1 MTNMFQVTNIIYL
14 YLLIVVCL
22 IFFNVWYVL
31 YEKISI
37 KIGEKKKE
45 KYLKII
51 EDEDENDEISEK
63 RLKYF
68 YHQLKNVNN
77 FIWFDSVLDDIR
89 KDEESE
95 IDVDQF
101 ILKLSSVFQKLAS
114 YYRKEDSVQK
124 AFFAHVLTNYPN
136 MSDNKLDSIYK
147 AMMEFTYDDS
157 IYCRENT
164 MLYLFNNGTIENIIH
179 ALMNMNNHNLF
190 YNQKMLT
197 DDLLKFK
204 GDKKELAENLL
215 NLFDDFIVDTQIA
228 IINFLRLLKDGY
240 DEKIYELYTKHKYDK
255 EVELAMIRYFARHVY
270 PPILKEFETTMKDKS
285 VDNDEY
291 RIILASTLASYDK
304 KEVRQL
310 LIEALSDTNWYVRKN
325 SATSLARMKI
335 TDKELKEISESN
347 DRYAK
352 EMVSYI
358 WRDLGKENELTLDKE
373 SKNKK
378 GKKKHV

>member
-14 YLLIVVCL
+14 YLLITICL

-45 KYLKII
+45 QYLKII
-51 EDEDENDEISEK
+51 KNEDENEEISEK

-95 IDVDQF
+95 IDVDKF
-101 ILKLSSVFQKLAS
+101 ILKLNSVFQKLAS

-136 MSDNKLDSIYK
+136 ISDNKSDQIYK
-147 AMMEFTYDDS
+147 AITEFTYDDS
-157 IYCRENT
+157 IYCRENA
-164 MLYLFNNGTIENIIH
+164 MLYLFNNGTVDNIIH
-179 ALMNMNNHNLF
+179 ALINMNNRNLF

-204 GDKKELAENLL
+204 GDKQKLAERLL
-215 NLFDDFIVDTQIA
+215 ELFDEFIVETQIA
-228 IINFLRLLKDGY
+228 IINFLRLLKNGY
-240 DEKIYELYTKHKYDK
+240 EEKIYELYTQHKYDK
-255 EVELAMIRYFARHVY
+255 EVELAMIRYFARHIY
-270 PPILKEFETTMKDKS
+270 PPILTEFEKTIKDKS

-291 RIILASTLASYDK
+291 RIILASTLASYDE

-335 TDKELKEISESN
+335 TDNELKEILESN

-358 WRDLGKENELTLDKE
+358 WKDLGKEYTPTLDKE
-373 SKNKK
+373 SNKK

>member
-215 NLFDDFIVDTQIA
+215 NLFDDFIVETQIA
-228 IINFLRLLKDGY
+228 IINFLR
-240 DEKIYELYTKHKYDK
+240 
-255 EVELAMIRYFARHVY
+255 F
-270 PPILKEFETTMKDKS
+270 
-285 VDNDEY
+285 
-291 RIILASTLASYDK
+291 
-304 KEVRQL
+304 
-310 LIEALSDTNWYVRKN
+310 
-325 SATSLARMKI
+325 
-335 TDKELKEISESN
+335 
-347 DRYAK
+347 
-352 EMVSYI
+352 
-358 WRDLGKENELTLDKE
+358 
-373 SKNKK
+373 
-378 GKKKHV
+378 

>member
-228 IINFLRLLKDGY
+228 IINFLR
-240 DEKIYELYTKHKYDK
+240 
-255 EVELAMIRYFARHVY
+255 F
-270 PPILKEFETTMKDKS
+270 
-285 VDNDEY
+285 
-291 RIILASTLASYDK
+291 
-304 KEVRQL
+304 
-310 LIEALSDTNWYVRKN
+310 
-325 SATSLARMKI
+325 
-335 TDKELKEISESN
+335 
-347 DRYAK
+347 
-352 EMVSYI
+352 
-358 WRDLGKENELTLDKE
+358 
-373 SKNKK
+373 
-378 GKKKHV
+378 

>member
-1 MTNMFQVTNIIYL
+1 MTNMFQVANIIYL
-14 YLLIVVCL
+14 YLLVIICL

-51 EDEDENDEISEK
+51 KDENKNDEVSEK
-63 RLKYF
+63 GLKYF
-68 YHQLKNVNN
+68 YHQLKNVSN
-77 FIWFDSVLDDIR
+77 FIWFDALLYDIK
-89 KDEESE
+89 KDKKSE
-95 IDVDQF
+95 IDVDHF
-101 ILKLSSVFQKLAS
+101 IIKLSSVFQKLAS

-136 MSDNKLDSIYK
+136 MSDNKSDSIYK

-164 MLYLFNNGTIENIIH
+164 MLYLFNNGTIENTIR
-179 ALMNMNNHNLF
+179 ALININSHNLF

-204 GDKKELAENLL
+204 GNKKELAENLL
-215 NLFDDFIVDTQIA
+215 NLFDDFIVETQIA
-228 IINFLRLLKDGY
+228 IINFLRLLKDSY
-240 DEKIYELYTKHKYDK
+240 DEKIYELYIKHKYDK

-304 KEVRQL
+304 KEVRHL
-310 LIEALSDTNWYVRKN
+310 LIESLSDTN
-325 SATSLARMKI
+325 
-335 TDKELKEISESN
+335 
-347 DRYAK
+347 
-352 EMVSYI
+352 
-358 WRDLGKENELTLDKE
+358 
-373 SKNKK
+373 
-378 GKKKHV
+378 

>member
-136 MSDNKLDSIYK
+136 MSDNKSDSIYK

-204 GDKKELAENLL
+204 GDKEEFSKELLQS
-215 NLFDDFIVDTQIA
+215 F
-228 IINFLRLLKDGY
+228 
-240 DEKIYELYTKHKYDK
+240 
-255 EVELAMIRYFARHVY
+255 
-270 PPILKEFETTMKDKS
+270 
-285 VDNDEY
+285 
-291 RIILASTLASYDK
+291 
-304 KEVRQL
+304 
-310 LIEALSDTNWYVRKN
+310 
-325 SATSLARMKI
+325 
-335 TDKELKEISESN
+335 
-347 DRYAK
+347 
-352 EMVSYI
+352 
-358 WRDLGKENELTLDKE
+358 
-373 SKNKK
+373 
-378 GKKKHV
+378 